1 MKKRFYVYQ
10 SWEEQMEL
18 LSTEEK
24 ATMLMNLF
32 KYQRGEEPTLDTTG
46 LKLVWAGI
54 KFLLE
59 KDDTEYQN
67 AVQRGKNAVL
77 KRQTTEPHNNVAEPH
92 NNVAEPQILSAV
104 PQIELRHRIDN
115 VNDNVND
122 NDNVNGNGDGG
133 DWMMMFRQGET
144 PKSLRPKYPYH
155 LNEITSSWMEYIEK

>member
-32 KYQRGEEPTLDTTG
+32 KYQRGEEPILDTTG
-46 LKLVWAGI
+46 LKLVWAGM

-59 KDDTEYQN
+59 KDDAEYQN

-77 KRQTTEPHNNVAEPH
+77 KRQ
-92 NNVAEPQILSAV
+92 SAV
-104 PQIELRHRIDN
+104 PQTNIVEPQTTLRHRIDN
-115 VNDNVND
+115 VNDNA
-122 NDNVNGNGDGG
+122 NVNGNVNVNVNVNKE
-133 DWMMMFRQGET
+133 MIMEMFDNGET
-144 PKSLRPKYPYH
+144 FRTLYPKYPNH
-155 LNEITSSWMEYIEK
+155 TSLLTSSWSEYINGK